1 MDDFD
6 HQRYSRHVLFSGIGE
21 EGQRRIVHSA
31 VAIVGCGALGS
42 AQADMLAR
50 AGVSQL
56 RLIDRDFVEWSNL
69 QRQTLFHESDAHDS
83 VPKAIALA
91 RELKKI
97 NSSCGVDAQVEDF
110 NSSNAEDFLTRVD
123 LVMDGSDNFQARYLI
138 NDCSVKLQIPW

>member
-50 AGVSQL
+50 AGVAGL

-69 QRQTLFHESDAHDS
+69 QRQTLFRESDARDS

-91 RELKKI
+91 RELKHV
-97 NSSCGVDAQVEDF
+97 NSSCSVHAEVDDF
-110 NSSNAEDFLTRVD
+110 NSSNAEDFLAGTSVV
-123 LVMDGSDNFQARYLI
+123 LDGSDNFQ
-138 NDCSVKLQIPW
+138 